1 MRKSLREIGSVVPQA
16 RYLMILVAFG
26 ALALALSACGGSGG
40 SGEASAANAGTGSEP
55 QASVENIKVV
65 IKSDEEHG
73 KKGPEGTWHDAFLPA
88 DFSVK
93 AGATVHVTVYNY
105 DDMGHSFTSPQLGTN
120 AQIAAGTGTEKN
132 PGKTTFTF
140 QAPAEAGSYEWI
152 CVIPCDPWAMS
163 HDGFMKGYVTVS

>member
-16 RYLMILVAFG
+16 RYLIILAAVG
-26 ALALALSACGGSGG
+26 LLALALSACGGGS

-55 QASVENIKVV
+55 QAAVENIKVV
-65 IKSDEEHG
+65 IKSDGEHG

-120 AQIAAGTGTEKN
+120 AQIAAGTGTDKN

-152 CVIPCDPWAMS
+152 CVVPCDPWAMS